1 MALPSIS
8 DTLRTITAA
17 IEDKLN
23 KPVYFMQGH
32 WPEIA
37 EVLQSMT
44 ESKTEGSK
52 KYPLIALMRD
62 IEETEYR
69 TAGDMISDFDLL
81 IYIITDTEN
90 TLQADDRETSSF
102 KAILHPIYE
111 ELIRQI
117 QTSHLFMQ
125 GRDFEV
131 KRIDRYYLGR
141 TKVESQLNDYIDAIE
156 VRLSG
161 IKIRKQIC

>member
-1 MALPSIS
+1 MVP
-8 DTLRTITAA
+8 
-17 IEDKLN
+17 
-23 KPVYFMQGH
+23 Q
-32 WPEIA
+32 
-37 EVLQSMT
+37 
-44 ESKTEGSK
+44 
-52 KYPLIALMRD
+52 RD
-62 IEETEYR
+62 IR
-69 TAGDMISDFDLL
+69 IGGRQSSASFD
-81 IYIITDTEN
+81 Y